1 MDAYYEFMREEE
13 KEKQIMQYKADWIQ
27 AQAMIKKT
35 YFSNL
40 QQEKFDE
47 FLIHGFIGVMVL
59 FILII
64 ILCIVFR
71 KYCTSPLVDQEQLDH
86 EAYDDLKKEYM
97 ERRREKIAEQRRAQ
111 LNMDAPT
118 EPSKEHAKD
127 KM

>member
-1 MDAYYEFMREEE
+1 M
-13 KEKQIMQYKADWIQ
+13 
-27 AQAMIKKT
+27 
-35 YFSNL
+35 

-86 EAYDDLKKEYM
+86 EAYDELKKEYM
-97 ERRREKIAEQRRAQ
+97 ERRREKIAQ
-111 LNMDAPT
+111 
-118 EPSKEHAKD
+118 
-127 KM
+127 